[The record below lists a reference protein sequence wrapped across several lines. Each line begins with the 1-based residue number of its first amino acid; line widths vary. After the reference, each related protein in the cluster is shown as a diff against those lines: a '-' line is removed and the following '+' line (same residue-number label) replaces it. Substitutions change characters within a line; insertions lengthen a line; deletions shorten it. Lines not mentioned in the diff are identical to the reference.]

1 MEALLVG
8 IRKFVLSVV
17 LMFWAVLPEV
27 AWACP
32 YCTQNEGG
40 GMGRV
45 FTLGAMIVFPF
56 LLVPGIIYLIRK
68 NSDQDLPY

>member
-1 MEALLVG
+1 MVSLRKLLFG
-8 IRKFVLSVV
+8 AVL
-17 LMFWAVLPEV
+17 LFWAVLPEV

-32 YCTQNEGG
+32 YCAQNDGG

-45 FTLGAMIVFPF
+45 ITLGAMIVFPF

-68 NSDQDLPY
+68 SNDQDLPY